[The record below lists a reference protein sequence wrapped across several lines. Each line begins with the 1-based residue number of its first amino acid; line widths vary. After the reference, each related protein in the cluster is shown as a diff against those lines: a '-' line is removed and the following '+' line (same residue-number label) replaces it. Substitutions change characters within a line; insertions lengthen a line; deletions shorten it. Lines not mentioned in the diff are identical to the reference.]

1 MLRVLVVGCAVGLLW
16 FGQPA
21 RQGEWPDDGFDD
33 RFPLRAEAPKPD
45 AGLAR
50 EPPVRVIAPVVPGG
64 RANPCDGV
72 PPQDQ
77 LSCPLVGRVT
87 AVERT
92 SQGVRLVVRRGPP
105 VGQLRNQ
112 LICQQSQAAVRPDE
126 PPACSFLD
134 PELTVIVRD
143 QGNGTTAVELRQ
155 TPPDAAKVGLL
166 QERVE
171 TAFPAARRS
180 RR

>member
-1 MLRVLVVGCAVGLLW
+1 MLRVLVVGCAMGLLW
-16 FGQPA
+16 FGQ
-21 RQGEWPDDGFDD
+21 RQGELPDDGFDD

-45 AGLAR
+45 AGLPTQPA
-50 EPPVRVIAPVVPGG
+50 VKVITPVVPGA

-77 LSCPLVGRVT
+77 LSCPLVGRVS

-92 SQGVRLVVRRGPP
+92 SQGVRLVLRRGPP
-105 VGQLRNQ
+105 AGQLRNQ
-112 LICQQSQAAVRPDE
+112 LICQQSQAAVRPNE

-134 PELTVIVRD
+134 PELTVVVRE
-143 QGNGTTAVELRQ
+143 QGKAASTVELR
-155 TPPDAAKVGLL
+155 PSDPDQAKVGLL
-166 QERVE
+166 QKRVE
-171 TAFPAARRS
+171 AAFPGARRP